1 MRKGGSVSVGFVLFL
16 VAVATFLFVAPFFI
30 LPRIYAGRES
40 WLNTAPP
47 NSVILELWEIDTFE
61 GGSASRAHFL
71 EKQAYLF
78 QTRTMDTFILVREL
92 GLNQAKT
99 MLEQGAMPDLV
110 SFGIGAGDL
119 VQPFTKDL
127 GDIEGVRADI
137 GTGGMYEGERLAV
150 PWCMGGYLLCSSAD
164 FNENVS
170 SNGIIMG
177 YAQNVPNLALDER
190 YLPYLTDSQFTQYTA
205 YEEYLKNPEST
216 VLLGTQRDFY
226 RLNNRVKNGSLDLVH
241 YTYLTDFT
249 DLVQYI
255 AVTATEERSIAH
267 AREFVEFLVSSEIQK
282 KLTSIGMFSVNGESI
297 YNNEYVDFERALS
310 DKLMTLGVFTNAV
323 KIAELQ
329 NKR

>member
-30 LPRIYAGRES
+30 LPRIYAGREG

-47 NSVILELWEIDTFE
+47 NSVILELWEIDTLV

-127 GDIEGVRADI
+127 GDRSRA
-137 GTGGMYEGERLAV
+137 
-150 PWCMGGYLLCSSAD
+150 
-164 FNENVS
+164 
-170 SNGIIMG
+170 
-177 YAQNVPNLALDER
+177 
-190 YLPYLTDSQFTQYTA
+190 
-205 YEEYLKNPEST
+205 EYLKARCF
-216 VLLGTQRDFY
+216 RDF
-226 RLNNRVKNGSLDLVH
+226 
-241 YTYLTDFT
+241 
-249 DLVQYI
+249 
-255 AVTATEERSIAH
+255 
-267 AREFVEFLVSSEIQK
+267 
-282 KLTSIGMFSVNGESI
+282 
-297 YNNEYVDFERALS
+297 
-310 DKLMTLGVFTNAV
+310 
-323 KIAELQ
+323 
-329 NKR
+329 